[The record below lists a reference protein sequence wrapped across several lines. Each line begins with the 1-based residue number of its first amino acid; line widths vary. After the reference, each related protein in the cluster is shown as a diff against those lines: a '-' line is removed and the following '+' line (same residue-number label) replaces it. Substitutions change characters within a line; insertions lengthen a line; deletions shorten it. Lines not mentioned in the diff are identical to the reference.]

1 MASVTRPY
9 KPLVFV
15 SLLAILGTAVV
26 IVASGAAGLP
36 IREWFESGIA
46 WIEAHRTLAWAVY
59 IAAYAVGN
67 VLLIPAT
74 LPTLVGGFM
83 FGFPLGVVPASA
95 GSVLGAAG
103 AFLVGRFF
111 ARDWVKRCTERLPR
125 FAALDSAVRSDGF
138 TIVLLSRLSPFFPFF
153 LLNYAFGVTAVRFR
167 DYILAT
173 WIGLLPPLVLYV
185 YFGSLAQDLLAL
197 TEGDFDRGPFGL
209 VLAVGG
215 LIATALLVVVITR
228 KASRVLGAHL
238 ERESENGIGAA
249 GAGAAEAADKVDR
262 GQVP

>member
-1 MASVTRPY
+1 MTRSY

-15 SLLAILGTAVV
+15 ALLAILGIAVV
-26 IVASGAAGLP
+26 IVASGATGLP
-36 IREWFESGIA
+36 IREWLESGIA
-46 WIEAHRTLAWAVY
+46 WIEAHQALAWAVY

-74 LPTLVGGFM
+74 FPTLVGGFM

-95 GSVLGAAG
+95 GSVLGAVG
-103 AFLVGRFF
+103 AFLIGRFF
-111 ARDWVKRCTERLPR
+111 ARDWVKRRIERLPR
-125 FAALDSAVRSDGF
+125 FGALDSAARSDGF

-167 DYILAT
+167 DYVLAT
-173 WIGLLPPLVLYV
+173 WIGVLPPLVLYV

-197 TEGDFDRGPFGL
+197 TEGDFDRGPFG
-209 VLAVGG
+209 VALAVGG
-215 LIATALLVVVITR
+215 LIATVLLVVVITR

-238 ERESENGIGAA
+238 ERESEKGIAA
-249 GAGAAEAADKVDR
+249 VGAGAAEAADTVDR
-262 GQVP
+262 GQIP

>member
-1 MASVTRPY
+1 M
-9 KPLVFV
+9 
-15 SLLAILGTAVV
+15 
-26 IVASGAAGLP
+26 
-36 IREWFESGIA
+36 
-46 WIEAHRTLAWAVY
+46 
-59 IAAYAVGN
+59 
-67 VLLIPAT
+67 
-74 LPTLVGGFM
+74 
-83 FGFPLGVVPASA
+83 
-95 GSVLGAAG
+95 
-103 AFLVGRFF
+103 
-111 ARDWVKRCTERLPR
+111 
-125 FAALDSAVRSDGF
+125 
-138 TIVLLSRLSPFFPFF
+138 LLSRLSPFFPFF

-215 LIATALLVVVITR
+215 LIATVLLVVVITR